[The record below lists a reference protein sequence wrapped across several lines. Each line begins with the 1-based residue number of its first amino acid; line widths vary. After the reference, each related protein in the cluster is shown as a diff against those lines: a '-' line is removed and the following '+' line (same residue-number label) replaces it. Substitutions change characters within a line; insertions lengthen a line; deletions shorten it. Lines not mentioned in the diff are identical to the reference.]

1 MHPINILQE
10 RIREAVETLG
20 IPDTPSTLYDPIR
33 YILDMGGKRIRPVMA
48 LLAADLFGDL
58 EEACKSAMPAA
69 MAVEM
74 FHNSTLMHD
83 DILDEAPLR
92 RGKPTVH
99 EKWNINT
106 AILSGDTTLVFAYQQ
121 LAKSDPARLPALLN
135 VFNRVVLEVCE
146 GQQLDMDYEKRSRVT
161 IDEYVDM
168 IRMKTSV
175 LLGGA
180 AELGALAMGASA
192 ADVRHIGDFGIYVGI
207 AFQLQD
213 DILDVFGNPDTF
225 GKQLGGD
232 ILANKKTYL
241 LIKALELAQNEDKAE
256 LEELLSRQ
264 DLVAEDKVRRVKAL
278 YERLNV
284 LQEAQGAMDAFSTRA
299 FEALDRVS
307 VAEERKTALRALA
320 RQLLVRQ
327 Q

>member
-1 MHPINILQE
+1 MYPIPILQE

-33 YILDMGGKRIRPVMA
+33 YILDMGGKRIRPMMA
-48 LLAADLFGDL
+48 LLAANLFGELD
-58 EEACKSAMPAA
+58 EACERAMPAA
-69 MAVEM
+69 MAVEL

-83 DILDEAPLR
+83 DILDDAPLR
-92 RGKPTVH
+92 RGKPSVH
-99 EKWNINT
+99 EKWDINT
-106 AILSGDTTLVFAYQQ
+106 AILSGDVTLVFAYLQ
-121 LAKSDPARLPALLN
+121 LAKSDPARLPALLD

-146 GQQLDMDYEKRSRVT
+146 GQQLDMDYEKQPRVT

-192 ADVRHIGDFGIYVGI
+192 SDIRDIGNFGIYVGI

-241 LIKALELAQNEDKAE
+241 LIKALELAKNEDKDE
-256 LEELLSRQ
+256 LEGLLSGT
-264 DLVAEDKVRRVKAL
+264 DLAPEDKVNRVKAL

-284 LQEAQGAMDAFSTRA
+284 LREAQGAMDAFSARA

-307 VAEERKTALRALA
+307 VSEERKAALRALA

-327 Q
+327 H